1 MDVKITAETNGPLVV
16 TGPIELYKND
26 GTRLEVKGNTVLLC
40 RCGHS
45 NRKPFCDST
54 HKKIEFKAD

>member
-1 MDVKITAETNGPLVV
+1 MVIITVRPDSSLKVEGDFKIQKA
-16 TGPIELYKND
+16 D
-26 GTRLEVKGNTVLLC
+26 GTEIPHNGNAAFLC

-45 NRKPFCDST
+45 NNKPFCDST